1 MEYGLRLGKTVHITK
16 CTFIQCTVCCG
27 HTVSAADRPLTQ
39 ALRLLKERSADT
51 ASLLRADADFSDAV
65 VQGDIN
71 SSMNL
76 LDGSAET

>member
-16 CTFIQCTVCCG
+16 CTFIQCTAGCEY
-27 HTVSAADRPLTQ
+27 TVSAADRPLTQ

-51 ASLLRADADFSDAV
+51 TSLLRADADFSDPV
-65 VQGDIN
+65 VHGDIN